1 MTLGYKK
8 NVKKMLRLPV
18 IVVLVV
24 SMFAGRVC
32 PAQQKEEHEKIKVN
46 AVGNLQNATNTST
59 NSNNKAV
66 EPSIKAAG
74 DIKVNDSKISTTS
87 KSPANVNATTP
98 PSVQQTAENKNQNCT
113 STKEVIDMVNCHVSP
128 HDDDDTIEKTVS
140 LNTTES
146 TVTTIS
152 ASNKTETSAE
162 SQVPETSHEDKENVT
177 KKGMETVVNNTMSTD
192 QVPYDIVTTEPDNSI
207 SINNT
212 DTSTTDS
219 KHTNSSDVSI
229 DLVHSALVNKASTNA
244 GSESIVPAI
253 KSTDQVNKK
262 RMPSGI
268 IALVT
273 AISFAVAVAL
283 VYVGM
288 IVWRRYIEYRYGHRE
303 LLVNELE
310 FDTNDLRHFEL

>member
-1 MTLGYKK
+1 
-8 NVKKMLRLPV
+8 MLRLPV

-32 PAQQKEEHEKIKVN
+32 PTQQKEEHEKSKVN

-59 NSNNKAV
+59 NTSNKAV
-66 EPSIKAAG
+66 EPSIKATE
-74 DIKVNDSKISTTS
+74 DIKVNDNKISTTS
-87 KSPANVNATTP
+87 KSPTNVNPTTP
-98 PSVQQTAENKNQNCT
+98 SSVQKTAENENQNCT
-113 STKEVIDMVNCHVSP
+113 STKEEIDMINCHVMP
-128 HDDDDTIEKTVS
+128 HDDDDDIIEKTVS
-140 LNTTES
+140 LNTTEP
-146 TVTTIS
+146 TVTTTS

-162 SQVPETSHEDKENVT
+162 SQVPETSHEGKENVT
-177 KKGMETVVNNTMSTD
+177 KKDMETVVNNTMSSD
-192 QVPYDIVTTEPDNSI
+192 QVSYDVVTTEPDNSI

-229 DLVHSALVNKASTNA
+229 DPALPALVNKTSANA
-244 GSESIVPAI
+244 GSESIVPTI

-283 VYVGM
+283 VYIGM